1 MEFLKIVLIPL
12 TVLVISALLYRNYA
26 RTNPPQIPPG
36 PWPLPIIGNLH
47 TISNLPHRCLC
58 NLAKGHGPIMT
69 LYLGSFRTIVVSS
82 SDMAKQILKTHD
94 HIFAN
99 RPEWEG
105 ENHNE
110 SPSKISFAQ
119 YGPYWKFM
127 RKICTLELLSPKRM
141 ESSKSIRVQEVFSMI
156 QSILQESTTNNHN
169 DGNNVF
175 NSNNDNCFAV
185 DISRQVSLLT
195 NNIICRMT
203 FGKNCS
209 ETYLGGRSFK
219 EVLEDQFAVS
229 GSFGY
234 EDFIPLLG
242 WLDLQGIKRRQI
254 EIHRV
259 FDGFLKTILEEH
271 FERRKVSGSES
282 KDFVDVLISL
292 SEDATMDM
300 KITPDGIKE
309 AIFDI
314 LVAATDTSGNT
325 LEWAM
330 SELLRNPSV
339 MKRAQE
345 ELESVVGLDCL
356 VEESMLPHLQYLQ
369 SVVKETLRLYPPAPL
384 LLPHES
390 MEHSTVGGYQ
400 IPQKTRVIVN
410 AWAIGKDP
418 LVWEEAN
425 VFKPERFLESRI
437 DVKGQDFG
445 LIPFGSGR
453 RGCPGISLALCMIQL
468 GLAQLLH
475 CFDWYL
481 PEGITPQNLDMSE
494 AFGITMPRA
503 VHLHAIAIP
512 RLPLRMYH
520 PEP

>member
-12 TVLVISALLYRNYA
+12 TVLVISVLLYRNYA

-47 TISNLPHRCLC
+47 AISNLPHRCLC
-58 NLAKGHGPIMT
+58 NLAKSHGPIMT

-141 ESSKSIRVQEVFSMI
+141 ESSKPIRVQEVFSMI

-169 DGNNVF
+169 DDNNVF

-242 WLDLQGIKRRQI
+242 WLDLQGVKRRQL

-271 FERRKVSGSES
+271 FERRKVNGSES

-309 AIFDI
+309 AIFVVISSSCKSNWSIYAFIHLEKRNRFGSKKAENLMYIHSTLCLISRKYLGYKEGPFKRWDQYTNDVMCVDKEI
-314 LVAATDTSGNT
+314 QPDGLIELPPVAMD
-325 LEWAM
+325 E
-330 SELLRNPSV
+330 
-339 MKRAQE
+339 QE
-345 ELESVVGLDCL
+345 PQDESDSYM
-356 VEESMLPHLQYLQ
+356 ESMLTENM
-369 SVVKETLRLYPPAPL
+369 SDA
-384 LLPHES
+384 
-390 MEHSTVGGYQ
+390 
-400 IPQKTRVIVN
+400 
-410 AWAIGKDP
+410 DD
-418 LVWEEAN
+418 
-425 VFKPERFLESRI
+425 I
-437 DVKGQDFG
+437 DVD
-445 LIPFGSGR
+445 
-453 RGCPGISLALCMIQL
+453 
-468 GLAQLLH
+468 
-475 CFDWYL
+475 
-481 PEGITPQNLDMSE
+481 DM
-494 AFGITMPRA
+494 A
-503 VHLHAIAIP
+503 
-512 RLPLRMYH
+512 
-520 PEP
+520 

>member
-1 MEFLKIVLIPL
+1 
-12 TVLVISALLYRNYA
+12 
-26 RTNPPQIPPG
+26 
-36 PWPLPIIGNLH
+36 
-47 TISNLPHRCLC
+47 
-58 NLAKGHGPIMT
+58 
-69 LYLGSFRTIVVSS
+69 
-82 SDMAKQILKTHD
+82 
-94 HIFAN
+94 
-99 RPEWEG
+99 
-105 ENHNE
+105 
-110 SPSKISFAQ
+110 
-119 YGPYWKFM
+119 
-127 RKICTLELLSPKRM
+127 
-141 ESSKSIRVQEVFSMI
+141 
-156 QSILQESTTNNHN
+156 
-169 DGNNVF
+169 
-175 NSNNDNCFAV
+175 
-185 DISRQVSLLT
+185 
-195 NNIICRMT
+195 
-203 FGKNCS
+203 
-209 ETYLGGRSFK
+209 
-219 EVLEDQFAVS
+219 
-229 GSFGY
+229 
-234 EDFIPLLG
+234 
-242 WLDLQGIKRRQI
+242 
-254 EIHRV
+254 
-259 FDGFLKTILEEH
+259 
-271 FERRKVSGSES
+271 
-282 KDFVDVLISL
+282 
-292 SEDATMDM
+292 
-300 KITPDGIKE
+300 
-309 AIFDI
+309 
-314 LVAATDTSGNT
+314 
-325 LEWAM
+325 M
-330 SELLRNPSV
+330 SELLRNPSM

-410 AWAIGKDP
+410 AWAIGRDP

-425 VFKPERFLESRI
+425 VFKPERFLGSRI

-512 RLPLRMYH
+512 RLPLHMYH

>member
-1 MEFLKIVLIPL
+1 
-12 TVLVISALLYRNYA
+12 
-26 RTNPPQIPPG
+26 
-36 PWPLPIIGNLH
+36 
-47 TISNLPHRCLC
+47 
-58 NLAKGHGPIMT
+58 
-69 LYLGSFRTIVVSS
+69 
-82 SDMAKQILKTHD
+82 
-94 HIFAN
+94 
-99 RPEWEG
+99 
-105 ENHNE
+105 
-110 SPSKISFAQ
+110 
-119 YGPYWKFM
+119 
-127 RKICTLELLSPKRM
+127 
-141 ESSKSIRVQEVFSMI
+141 
-156 QSILQESTTNNHN
+156 
-169 DGNNVF
+169 
-175 NSNNDNCFAV
+175 
-185 DISRQVSLLT
+185 
-195 NNIICRMT
+195 MT

-410 AWAIGKDP
+410 AWAIGRDP